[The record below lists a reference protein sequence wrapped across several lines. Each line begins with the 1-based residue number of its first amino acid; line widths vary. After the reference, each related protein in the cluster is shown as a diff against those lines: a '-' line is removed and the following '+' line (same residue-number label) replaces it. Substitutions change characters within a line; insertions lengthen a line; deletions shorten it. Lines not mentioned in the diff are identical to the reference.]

1 MDRKGIKRY
10 YEFGPFRLDASDRL
24 LLREGE
30 LVPLKPKVVATLLL
44 LVENSGRVVGKDE
57 LLGALWPD
65 SFVEESNLTQN
76 IYVLRKALGAG
87 EPPFIETIPKRG
99 YRFAAAVKELTDDGA
114 SSTTEGPA
122 GDAASPSENTVKGS
136 EQNPSTDSPA
146 RARPAPAGRGGYRRL
161 NSRLLYVSALL
172 LISAAAL
179 AYVLRSGEAVRPAAG
194 AGVKS
199 IAVLPF
205 KSLSAEACEDFA
217 GPGMADAV
225 VTKLSGVKNLNVLPT
240 SAVLKYTGPDSD
252 PLAVGRKLGVDSV
265 LDGKMQRDGGRIRVT
280 VQLLR
285 TADGAPLWAGQFDE
299 NFTNVFAVQ
308 DSISDQVTRVLAP
321 RLSGEEREQLQK
333 HYTENA
339 DAYQAYLKGR
349 YFWNKRT
356 TEGFK
361 KGIEYFRQAIDQDPN
376 YALAYAGLADCY
388 ARLNERGLPPSDD
401 TAPRAKAAVMK
412 ALALDD
418 SLAEAHATLGFIKF
432 RFEWDFPGASQEYE
446 RAVRLNP
453 NYAVA
458 HQWYA
463 FYLLAMDRQPEALD
477 QLKRARELDPVS
489 LNVSSGLGSY
499 FYFTRQYDRAVES
512 LQKAIEMEPGFAE
525 AHWTLGLAYE
535 QKGLG
540 EQAADEFKKAQD
552 LSGSNAGA
560 GATLGHLYAVTG
572 KAGEA
577 RKLIGELREASK
589 RRYVAPYEVAVIY
602 AGLGEKE
609 QALAWLEKAYDERS
623 VRPVWLKFDPRLD
636 GLRADSRF
644 TDLMRRIF
652 HA

>member
-1 MDRKGIKRY
+1 MDRKGIKQF

-24 LLREGE
+24 LLRDGK
-30 LVPLKPKVVATLLL
+30 LVPLKPKVIDTLLL
-44 LVENSGRVVGKDE
+44 LVENSGRVVAKDE

-76 IYVLRKALGAG
+76 IYALRKALGAG
-87 EPPFIETIPKRG
+87 QPPFIETIPRRG
-99 YRFAAAVKELTDDGA
+99 YRFAAAVKKLTDAAA
-114 SSTTEGPA
+114 SSSTDGPA
-122 GDAASPSENTVKGS
+122 GGAAVPTENTWEGS
-136 EQNPSTDSPA
+136 EQDPSTDG
-146 RARPAPAGRGGYRRL
+146 PAPAGRDGYRRL

-172 LISAAAL
+172 LLSAAAL
-179 AYVLRSGEAVRPAAG
+179 VYVWRSGEAGRPAAG

-205 KSLSAEACEDFA
+205 KSLRAEAGEDFA
-217 GPGMADAV
+217 GPGMADALI
-225 VTKLSGVKNLNVLPT
+225 TKLSNIKNLNVLPT
-240 SAVLKYTGPDSD
+240 SAVLKFGGPDCD
-252 PLAVGRKLGVDSV
+252 PLAAGRTLGVDSV
-265 LDGKMQRDGGRIRVT
+265 LDGRVQRDGGRIRVT

-299 NFTNVFAVQ
+299 NFTDVFAVQ

-321 RLSGEEREQLQK
+321 RLSGEERERLQK

-356 TEGFK
+356 AEGFK
-361 KGIEYFRQAIDQDPN
+361 KGIEYFRQAIAQDPD
-376 YALAYAGLADCY
+376 YALAHAGLADCY
-388 ARLNERGLPPSDD
+388 ARLNERGLPPAED

-432 RFEWDFPGASQEYE
+432 RFEWDFPGAAQEYQ
-446 RAVRLNP
+446 RAIRLNP

-463 FYLLAMDRQPEALD
+463 FYLLATDRQPEALG
-477 QLKRARELDPVS
+477 QLERARQLDPVS
-489 LNVSSGLGSY
+489 LNASSALGSY
-499 FYFTRQYDRAVES
+499 YYFTRQYDRAVEL

-540 EQAADEFKKAQD
+540 KQAADQFRKAQD
-552 LSGSNAGA
+552 LSGGGDGPGA
-560 GATLGHLYAVTG
+560 ALGHLYAVTG

-577 RKLIGELREASK
+577 RRLIDELRETSK
-589 RRYVAPYEVAVIY
+589 RRYVPPYEVAVIY
-602 AGLGEKE
+602 AGLGEQE
-609 QALAWLEKAYDERS
+609 LALAWLEKAYDERS
-623 VRPVWLKFDPRLD
+623 LRPVWLKFDPRLD

-644 TDLMRRIF
+644 ADLLRRTF